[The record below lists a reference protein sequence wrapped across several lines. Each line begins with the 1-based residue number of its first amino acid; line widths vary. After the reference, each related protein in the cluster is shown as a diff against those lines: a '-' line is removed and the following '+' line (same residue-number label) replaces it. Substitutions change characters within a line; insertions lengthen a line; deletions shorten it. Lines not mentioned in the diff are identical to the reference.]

1 MNRMARAPFAITG
14 GSLPPR
20 AVVLAMRAKLRPAV
34 RATAQNDEVA
44 MPIDDFP
51 TGALDRWRELAVAR
65 REQMEAQLDAL
76 GGPPEDWWGG
86 RAASFARGI
95 GDPLGRV
102 PFGLDAIRD
111 RLGRADTLIDVGG
124 GAGRYTLALAPTL
137 ASVTIVEPSPAM
149 ANLAEAGRVELGF
162 DHVRVIERAWPPPKR
177 GWRDLEPA
185 SAVLMANVLGPD
197 EDLAR
202 WMEAATTHARDWL
215 FIEHGTVAEYGL
227 TREVIEAVHGEPR
240 VRSPNVA
247 DLVPALHELGIYP
260 DVKMGTRSFGRSY
273 ADLDEATRSLA
284 VAALAPRDDATLAEV
299 RRIARRRLRR
309 NEEGRLAEPPARRP
323 LAFMTWKL

>member
-1 MNRMARAPFAITG
+1 
-14 GSLPPR
+14 
-20 AVVLAMRAKLRPAV
+20 
-34 RATAQNDEVA
+34 

-51 TGALDRWRELAVAR
+51 TGALDRWRDLAVAR
-65 REQMEAQLDAL
+65 REQMEAQFAAL
-76 GGPPEDWWGG
+76 GGPPEDWWRG

-95 GDPLGRV
+95 GDPLGRA
-102 PFGLDAIRD
+102 PFGLNAIRD

-124 GAGRYTLALAPTL
+124 GAGRYSLALAPTL
-137 ASVTIVEPSPAM
+137 ARVTIVEPSPAM
-149 ANLAEAGRVELGF
+149 ANLAEAGRVELGL
-162 DHVRVIERAWPPPKR
+162 DNVRVLQRAWPPPRR

-202 WMEAATTHARDWL
+202 WIQAATTHAHDWL
-215 FIEHGTVAEYGL
+215 FIEHGTVAEYGVA
-227 TREVIEAVHGEPR
+227 REVIEAVHGEAR

-260 DVKMGTRSFGRSY
+260 DVQMGTRSFRRSY
-273 ADLDEATRSLA
+273 ADLDEATRALA
-284 VAALAPRDDATLAEV
+284 EAALAPRDDATLAKV
-299 RRIARRRLRR
+299 RRIVRRRLRR
-309 NEEGRLAEPPARRP
+309 GEDGRLWEPEVRRP